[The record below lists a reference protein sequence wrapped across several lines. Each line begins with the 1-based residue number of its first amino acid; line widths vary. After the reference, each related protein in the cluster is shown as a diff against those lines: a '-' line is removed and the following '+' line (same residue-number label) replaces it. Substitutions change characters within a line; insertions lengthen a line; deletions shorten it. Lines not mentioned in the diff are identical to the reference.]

1 MMTNRRGLLLGAGG
15 AAALGLMPQSALALG
30 KRKLDAIGI
39 QLFTVRDIFAKDPVG
54 TLEQIAK
61 IGFKE
66 IEFGGGGYEG
76 MDHSLLRATMDR
88 LGLRTP
94 SIHISYEALL
104 NNFDRAMQMAKTL
117 GTETIVLP
125 WMADKYLNEVE
136 WNKAIP
142 NINRFAADV
151 KKLGYGFAY
160 HNHDF
165 EFTNKPGGVS
175 LMDRLL
181 RESDPALVKIEL
193 DIFWTA
199 RAGEDV
205 AAWIDRLS
213 NRLYSYHVKDMTAN
227 KTMAAV
233 GEGTI
238 DFASLFARKS
248 SANVR
253 HFYVE
258 NDMAPAPYFPDITT
272 SYQTLRAM
280 RF

>member
-1 MMTNRRGLLLGAGG
+1 MGAGG
-15 AAALGLMPQSALALG
+15 VAALGLVPQSAWALG
-30 KRKLDAIGI
+30 KRKIDKIGI
-39 QLFTVRDIFAKDPVG
+39 QLFTVRDIFSKDPVG

-61 IGFKE
+61 IGYKE

-88 LGLRTP
+88 LGLRAP
-94 SIHISYEALL
+94 SIHIGYEALL
-104 NNFDRAMQMAKTL
+104 NNFDSAMKMAKTL
-117 GTETIVLP
+117 GPDVIVLP
-125 WMADKYLNEVE
+125 WMASHYLTEE
-136 WNKAIP
+136 AWKKAVP
-142 NINRFAADV
+142 NMNRFAVDV

-181 RESDPALVKIEL
+181 QESDPALMKIEL

-205 AAWIDRLS
+205 GAWIDRLS
-213 NRLYSYHVKDMTAN
+213 DRLYSYHVKDMTADG
-227 KTMAAV
+227 KMAAV
-233 GEGTI
+233 GQGTI
-238 DFASLFARKS
+238 DFAGLFARKA
-248 SANVR
+248 SANVK

-258 NDMAPAPYFPDITT
+258 NDMAPPPYIPNITT
-272 SYQTLRAM
+272 SYQALRAL